1 MKVILLKDVKGQGKK
16 DEILNVSDGYARNF
30 LLQRKL
36 ALEVTPAVLKDL
48 EARQAERKRIL
59 AEEKAAAQ
67 AVANSLQGVLVKLSL
82 NSGAD
87 GKVYGSVTAKDI
99 AEALAAQYKIEI
111 EKHRIVLSDQS
122 VDRQPPAVCGRR
134 GRRYLLLHRQDRG
147 PGPAAG
153 ERAAPT
159 PTHRGP
165 DGVGFSS
172 LC

>member
-30 LLQRKL
+30 LLPRKL

-111 EKHRIVLSDQS
+111 EKHRIVLSDPIKS
-122 VDRQPPAVCGRR
+122 FGTFEINVK
-134 GRRYLLLHRQDRG
+134 LHAEVIG
-147 PGPAAG
+147 KLNVLVA
-153 ERAAPT
+153 EK
-159 PTHRGP
+159 
-165 DGVGFSS
+165 
-172 LC
+172 